1 MSSRQ
6 AVGFQAW
13 CWRFGAFCSLLM
25 LSSGRFS
32 GTPADFA
39 QTSLALFL
47 SRFKPR
53 KILRGKRILLVL
65 SRGYGNIRIH
75 YIRVVGTML
84 PYSLLRTSQF
94 VSLLPKSVDSPQVA
108 AARPWNFM
116 LPPVCVGTFW
126 ASPKPNACLNV
137 PIPPVPCAKA
147 IPINL
152 RP

>member
-1 MSSRQ
+1 
-6 AVGFQAW
+6 
-13 CWRFGAFCSLLM
+13 M

-32 GTPADFA
+32 GTLADFA

-65 SRGYGNIRIH
+65 SRGYGNIRIC
-75 YIRVVGTML
+75 YIRVLGTIL
-84 PYSLLRTSQF
+84 PYSLLRTSQLF
-94 VSLLPKSVDSPQVA
+94 HSYRKALTHHKSQLLVL
-108 AARPWNFM
+108 RNFM

-126 ASPKPNACLNV
+126 ASPKPNASLNV
-137 PIPPVPCAKA
+137 PIPPVPCANA
-147 IPINL
+147 IPINP